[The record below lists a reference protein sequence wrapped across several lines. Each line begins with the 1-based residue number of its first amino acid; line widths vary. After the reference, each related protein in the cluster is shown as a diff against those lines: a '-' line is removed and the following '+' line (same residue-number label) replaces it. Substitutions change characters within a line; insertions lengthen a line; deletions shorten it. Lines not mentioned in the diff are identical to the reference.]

1 MLSCCCLHL
10 HLHLN
15 EIFLVLQILQ
25 YGRELKNSNGAQL
38 QCFSI
43 ITFWVA
49 RIKKLMRNS
58 KWKIR
63 TLWLHNA
70 PHQNSSAP
78 VTCWTKTRRK
88 EWSTGP
94 GGMGQVHH
102 HRPLTK
108 SERVFSVIRTTTK
121 KWSWSWRNLLPMP
134 NFAWPFHMW
143 FSWLF
148 WQLVL
153 DLFNQQPLH

>member
-121 KWSWSWRNLLPMP
+121 KMELKLEE
-134 NFAWPFHMW
+134 
-143 FSWLF
+143 
-148 WQLVL
+148 LVTHAKL
-153 DLFNQQPLH
+153 CLAFPYVIFLVVLAISTRFI